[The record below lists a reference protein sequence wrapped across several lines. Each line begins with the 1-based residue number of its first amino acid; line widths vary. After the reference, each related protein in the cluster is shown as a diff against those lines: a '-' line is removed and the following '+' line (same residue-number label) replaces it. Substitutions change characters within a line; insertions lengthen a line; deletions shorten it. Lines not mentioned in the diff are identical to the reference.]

1 MANWKRLNKYQPE
14 AVSGQAILALL
25 LAVSLGTALQSPSL
39 ANEVGRVSY
48 APDAPKMPSGS
59 GPNGVSPGGPGGTF
73 LQGGISATERIP
85 APAGLPSSKLP
96 APSGIPAGI
105 CQARGFSA
113 YQQGWYALGHQQF
126 QIAADYFQIAGDQ
139 LEAGTGQSRYVA
151 EARFAEGQ
159 CRRLMGQYDRSA
171 DRYRRAIAIFEQ
183 VDPTSFYLRAAHQA
197 LTEMGKASYAPVNKA
212 APLKGQVKKQQA
224 ASTELTPLFPNA
236 DTMHVAQDIV
246 LSSRVTKLDNGTS
259 ILNLA
264 DGAFFNRSRGML
276 TQTAAVDV
284 SDNYVKDCVKK
295 AFLKMNCLEMTTL
308 GATHYSAAS
317 SYKAIKSGGTPIA
330 VGGGNDLTCPIAE
343 LKLNGKMHKVPMDL
357 PHISPNSKNVLLVT
371 DGRHVLAV
379 DPRTND
385 TWKLCANFSRKIPD
399 FNWWKLG
406 RQKGRKF
413 A

>member
-1 MANWKRLNKYQPE
+1 MVCVGVASLASLTLKEQME
-14 AVSGQAILALL
+14 ARRGCSPVLLSAMLALL
-25 LAVSLGTALQSPSL
+25 GLCNVSPSE
-39 ANEVGRVSY
+39 ANEVNRVSY
-48 APDAPKMPSGS
+48 APDANKMPSGA
-59 GPNGVSPGGPGGTF
+59 PGAGGTY
-73 LQGGISATERIP
+73 LQGGVSATERLP
-85 APAGLPSSKLP
+85 APAGLPP
-96 APSGIPAGI
+96 QM

-139 LEAGTGQSRYVA
+139 LEAGTGQSRFLA
-151 EARFAEGQ
+151 EARFAEAQ
-159 CRRLMGQYDRSA
+159 TRRLMGQYDRSA
-171 DRYRRAIAIFEQ
+171 DLYKRAIAVFQQ

-197 LTEMGKASYAPVNKA
+197 LKEMGKAAYAPVTKK
-212 APLKGQVKKQQA
+212 APLKGVVKKQ
-224 ASTELTPLFPNA
+224 TDPELTPLFPKE
-236 DTMHVAQDIV
+236 DTMHVGQDVV

-284 SDNYVKDCVKK
+284 SDNFVKDCVKK
-295 AFLKMNCLEMTTL
+295 AWLKMNCLEMTTL
-308 GATHYSAAS
+308 GATHYSAPAE
-317 SYKAIKSGGTPIA
+317 YKAIKSGGTPVA

-343 LKLNGKMHKVPMDL
+343 LKLNGKMYKVPMDL

-371 DGRHVLAV
+371 DGRHVLAL

-413 A
+413 S

>member
-1 MANWKRLNKYQPE
+1 MAKWKINWSKSDALAGRSISMLI
-14 AVSGQAILALL
+14 VSSLL
-25 LAVSLGTALQSPSL
+25 SVNVLLPVE

-48 APDAPKMPSGS
+48 APDAPKLPAGSSASG
-59 GPNGVSPGGPGGTF
+59 VAPGGTY
-73 LQGGISATERIP
+73 LQGGISATERFP
-85 APAGLPSSKLP
+85 APAGLRPPASLP
-96 APSGIPAGI
+96 APSGLSPQQAGY

-139 LEAGTGQSRYVA
+139 LEAGTGQSRFLA
-151 EARFAEGQ
+151 EARFAEAQ
-159 CRRLMGQYDRSA
+159 TRRLMGQYDRSA
-171 DRYRRAIAIFEQ
+171 DLYRKAIAVFQQ
-183 VDPTSFYLRAAHQA
+183 VDPTSFYLKAAFQA
-197 LTEMGKASYAPVNKA
+197 LKEMGKATYAPVNKK
-212 APLKGQVKKQQA
+212 APLKGEVKKQ
-224 ASTELTPLFPNA
+224 ASEELTPLFPKE
-236 DTMHVAQDIV
+236 DTMHVGRDVV
-246 LSSRVTKLDNGTS
+246 LTSRVTKLDNGTS

-284 SDNYVKDCVKK
+284 SDNFVKDCVKK

-308 GATHYSAAS
+308 GATHYSAPTE
-317 SYKAIKSGGTPIA
+317 YRAIKSGGSPIA
-330 VGGGNDLTCPIAE
+330 VGGGNDLTCPVAE
-343 LKLNGKMHKVPMDL
+343 LKLNGKMYKVPMDL
-357 PHISPNSKNVLLVT
+357 PHISANSKNVLLIT
-371 DGRHVLAV
+371 DTRHVLAI

-413 A
+413 

>member
-1 MANWKRLNKYQPE
+1 LEFPILASWKRFARANADKRLS
-14 AVSGQAILALL
+14 AQAFFAFMAISAFGNGLA
-25 LAVSLGTALQSPSL
+25 APVY

-48 APDAPKMPSGS
+48 APDAPKMPAGS
-59 GPNGVSPGGPGGTF
+59 GPNGVSPGGTF
-73 LQGGISATERIP
+73 LQGGVSATDR
-85 APAGLPSSKLP
+85 LPP
-96 APSGIPAGI
+96 PSGL

-126 QIAADYFQIAGDQ
+126 QVAADYFQIAGDQ
-139 LEAGTGQSRYVA
+139 LEAGTGQSRFVA
-151 EARFAEGQ
+151 EARFAEAQ
-159 CRRLMGQYDRSA
+159 CRRMMGQYDRSA
-171 DRYRRAIAIFEQ
+171 DLYKRAIAIFQQ

-197 LTEMGKASYAPVNKA
+197 LTEMGKAAYAPVPTNK
-212 APLKGQVKKQQA
+212 PLKGQVKKQA
-224 ASTELTPLFPNA
+224 PPSELKPLFPNQ
-236 DTMHVAQDIV
+236 DTMHVAQDVV

-284 SDNYVKDCVKK
+284 SENYVNDCVKK

-317 SYKAIKSGGTPIA
+317 SYKAIKSGGVPIA
-330 VGGGNDLTCPIAE
+330 VGGGNDLTCPVAE

-413 A
+413 S